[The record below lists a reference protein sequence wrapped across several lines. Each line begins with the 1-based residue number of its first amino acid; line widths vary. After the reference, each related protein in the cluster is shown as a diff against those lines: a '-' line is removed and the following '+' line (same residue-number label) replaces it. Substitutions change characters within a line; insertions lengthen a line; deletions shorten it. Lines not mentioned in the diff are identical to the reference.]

1 MKALV
6 STSPGGPETLE
17 ILDLPEPEPRVGE
30 ARIRVVASSVN
41 FPDLLIIEDKYQY
54 RPARPFSPGAEIS
67 GVIDKVGEGV
77 EGLAPGMRVL
87 AMVGWGGMAELAVAP
102 AEKVVPIPDA
112 MSFEQAA
119 ALVLTYGTSYHALRD
134 RAKLRQGDTLLVLGA
149 AGGVGLAAVEL
160 GVAMGARVFAAVSS
174 QEKLAIAM
182 NAGAAS
188 GLVYPRNPLDGAAQ
202 KALSAEIKQL
212 CGGQGPD
219 VIYDPVG
226 GDYSEPALRS
236 IGWQGRYLVVGF
248 PAGIARLPLNL
259 PLLKGCDIL
268 GVFYGA
274 AVDRDPE
281 YYSRG
286 VRDLF
291 GFFERGEIRPH
302 IHAVYPLEQAP
313 AALEA
318 LASRTTAGKI
328 IVSLA

>member
-6 STSPGGPETLE
+6 STTPGGPETLE
-17 ILDLPEPEPRVGE
+17 ILDLPDPEPRAGE
-30 ARIRVVASSVN
+30 ARIRVAASSVN

-54 RPARPFSPGAEIS
+54 RPARPFSPGAEVS

-77 EGLAPGMRVL
+77 DGLVVGMRVL
-87 AMVGWGGMAELAVAP
+87 AMVGWGGMAELVVAP
-102 AEKVVPIPDA
+102 ADKIIPIPET

-134 RAKLRQGDTLLVLGA
+134 RAKLRQGETLLVLGA

-160 GVAMGARVFAAVSS
+160 GVAMGAEVFAAASS
-174 QEKLAIAM
+174 QEKLAIAK
-182 NAGAAS
+182 NAGAAA
-188 GLVYPRNPLDGAAQ
+188 GIVYPKNPLDSAAQ
-202 KALSAEIKQL
+202 KAFSAEIKLL
-212 CGGQGPD
+212 CGKRGPD

-259 PLLKGCDIL
+259 PLLKGCDVL

-274 AVDRDPE
+274 AVDRDLAG
-281 YYSRG
+281 YRRG

-291 GFFERGEIRPH
+291 GFFEQGAIRPH
-302 IHAVYPLEQAP
+302 IHAVYPLDRAQT
-313 AALEA
+313 ALQA